1 MYRQSDMNC
10 HAAIEHAARAI
21 LSTQSLAELIFQT
34 SRESM
39 VLLDLNLRVKIAN
52 RGDLLSGLILR
63 VMNDAT
69 QLREAQ
75 ETAVRHGSDSD
86 PDPDQFSYAASH
98 GLEEPLRM
106 VAGFSQSPHGK
117 RRFLSELVHSIEIL
131 LVEGVAC
138 DVRLIKE
145 LLADS
150 KVENRVNSVAD
161 GAEALKYLHRD
172 KPYKDAAQPDLILL
186 GLNLRRKSGREV
198 LSEIRNSRALK
209 HIPVAMV
216 TSSLGNRTS

>member
-1 MYRQSDMNC
+1 MGC

-34 SRESM
+34 SREPM

-63 VMNDAT
+63 VMKDVT

-75 ETAVRHGSDSD
+75 ETAARHGSDAEL
-86 PDPDQFSYAASH
+86 DQFSCAASH

-106 VAGFSQSPHGK
+106 VAGFSQSPQGK
-117 RRFLSELVHSIEIL
+117 RRFLSGLVHSIEIL
-131 LVEGVAC
+131 LVEGTAF
-138 DVRLIKE
+138 DLRLIRE

-150 KVENRVNSVAD
+150 KVENRVNSVPD
-161 GAEALKYLHRD
+161 EVEALKYLRRD

-186 GLNLRRKSGREV
+186 GLNLRRKNGQVV
-198 LSEIRNSRALK
+198 LSEIRKNRALR

-216 TSSLGNRTS
+216 TS